1 MKRRRFLQRAGLAA
15 AGAGVLAARP
25 DSPLVA
31 AEQATSIR
39 QNERRRQR
47 VLVTAADTPLAQAL
61 GDGLAGNWQ
70 VQLTARAEVATQL
83 PFARCELA
91 ADDRTRELVRG
102 IGAIVHVALT
112 PVGIP
117 LAKQIDSL
125 VGGTYNLFT
134 AAAEAGVGRVVL
146 VSSLEVMSGYGDAF
160 RVAEDW
166 QPRPRA
172 DSAAVA
178 EYLAECVAREFA
190 RQRKLEV
197 VVLRV
202 GKVVHAE
209 SVAGQAFDP
218 RWVDQRDVV
227 QAVSLALAAQR
238 IFAPRDTAGW
248 AVFHILSDSPRARF
262 PVNKAQ
268 TGLGYQPHYRW

>member
-15 AGAGVLAARP
+15 AGAGALAARP
-25 DSPLVA
+25 AGPLVA
-31 AEQATSIR
+31 AEQAAKKR
-39 QNERRRQR
+39 QHESRRQR

-70 VQLTARAEVATQL
+70 VQLTARAEVATHL

-91 ADDRTRELVRG
+91 DDDRTRELVRG
-102 IGAIVHVALT
+102 IGAIVHVALA

-117 LAKQIDSL
+117 LAEQIDSL
-125 VGGTYNLFT
+125 VRGTYNLFT
-134 AAAEAGVGRVVL
+134 AAAEAGVGRAVL
-146 VSSLEVMSGYGDAF
+146 VSSLEVMAGYDDAF
-160 RVAEDW
+160 QVSEDW

-197 VVLRV
+197 VVLRI
-202 GKVVHAE
+202 GKVVQAE

-218 RWVDQRDVV
+218 WWVDRRDVV
-227 QAVSLALAAQR
+227 QAVSLALAAER
-238 IFAPRDTAGW
+238 VSAPRGTEGW

-262 PVNKAQ
+262 PLNRAQ